1 MIQYIKDYT
10 NLKITLAA
18 LKKDGCFVVK
28 NAISKEDLKLLKKE
42 ILDKCSTGKTYEF
55 GKLYRGGNI
64 EQYNKDSAIYKFF
77 TQSWMKDLT
86 KSYTSQPFGR
96 SIIATHDY
104 INTNDWAR
112 QGWLHFDK
120 QKSFKFF
127 LYLTDVDAS
136 CGALNL
142 SPGSVQ
148 EGEKLNKYLN
158 ANNLYESNR
167 KLETSYPELV
177 AKYPSEAIEGHAG
190 TLIVFDTDTFHKG
203 GVVAEGK
210 ERLIVRMHT
219 K

>member
-1 MIQYIKDYT
+1 MIKHVKNYT
-10 NLKITLAA
+10 DLKTTLPI
-18 LKKDGCFVVK
+18 LKEDGCFVVE
-28 NAISKEDLKLLKKE
+28 NTISQEDLQLLKKE
-42 ILDKCSTGKTYEF
+42 ILTKCTEGQNYEF
-55 GKLYRGGNI
+55 GKLYRGSNI
-64 EQYNKDSAIYKFF
+64 ESYSKNSPIYRFF
-77 TQSWMKDLT
+77 SQQWMRDLT
-86 KSYTSQPFGR
+86 KAYTTQPFGR

-177 AKYPSEAIEGHAG
+177 AKYPSEAIEGAAG